1 MKINIED
8 IKTKII
14 IYPTDT
20 IYGIGCNALD
30 SKLVNRIR
38 EIKRRDKKPFS
49 VIAPSKKWIRD
60 NFFVNEKDLDKLP
73 GRYTLILKMKRKLV
87 ADNVSFSDKLGVR
100 IPEHEISK
108 IVEKANIPFITT
120 SVNFSGKPYA
130 KEIKEIPKE
139 ILDKVDIVIDAG
151 KLDNKPSTIIM
162 GGKVLR

>member
-8 IKTKII
+8 VKTKII

-30 SKLVNRIR
+30 EKLVDKIR

-49 VIAPSKKWIRD
+49 VIAPNKKWIRD
-60 NFFVNEKDLDKLP
+60 NFFVSENELDKLP
-73 GRYTLILKMKRKLV
+73 GRYTLILKMKKKVV

-100 IPEHEISK
+100 IPKHEISK
-108 IVEKANIPFITT
+108 IVEKANVPFITT
-120 SVNFSGKPYA
+120 SVNFSNKPYA

-139 ILDKVDIVIDAG
+139 ILKKVDIVINVG
-151 KLDNKPSTIIM
+151 RLDNKPSTVIM
-162 GGKVLR
+162 DGKVLR